1 MTKKS
6 LMIFELFMIVF
17 AVFALLNYEGS
28 QKLLIP
34 LACLAGAL
42 LVDKRAS
49 TLANQKGK
57 QLSHGRDLFENKET
71 RKSEEALE
79 ALLNNKNV
87 LILTDA
93 INNLL
98 QDLNIKVSPTPDRP
112 CIDRILK
119 VPGIDGEFGL
129 VLVNDVAKLNDDWGN
144 WDKVAD
150 FDLGK
155 GGEQRLLIIASN
167 STSDSGGN
175 KSKFKSFPSETQGV
189 LLAKHVVAMTTLTFA
204 KIYRS
209 CKKKKVPLV
218 RIFHLIQQHPGGV
231 FQA

>member
-1 MTKKS
+1 MV
-6 LMIFELFMIVF
+6 FELLLIVF
-17 AVFALLNYEGS
+17 AVFALLNYKGS
-28 QKLLIP
+28 QKSLIP
-34 LACLAGAL
+34 LACLVGAL

-49 TLANQKGK
+49 TLTNQNGK
-57 QLSHGRDLFENKET
+57 QLSHDQDLFKNKET

-93 INNLL
+93 VNNLL
-98 QDLNIKVSPTPDRP
+98 QDLNIKVSPTPDHP

-119 VPGIDGEFGL
+119 VPGIVGEFGL
-129 VLVNDVAKLNDDWGN
+129 VLINDVAKLKEDWGN

-167 STSDSGGN
+167 STSDSGGS
-175 KSKFKSFPSETQGV
+175 KSKFKDFPSETQGV
-189 LLAKHVVAMTTLTFA
+189 LLAKHVVAMTTLTFS
-204 KIYRS
+204 KIYRL

-218 RIFHLIQQHPGGV
+218 KIFHLIQQHPGGV
-231 FQA
+231 FPA